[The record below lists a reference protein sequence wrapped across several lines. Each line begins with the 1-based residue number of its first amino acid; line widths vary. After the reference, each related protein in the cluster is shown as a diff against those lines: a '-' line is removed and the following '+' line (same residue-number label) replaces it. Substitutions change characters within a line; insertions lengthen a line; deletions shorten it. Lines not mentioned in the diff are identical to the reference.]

1 MRACRWLAVG
11 LVVAVLA
18 VGCSG
23 KPSSGAIQVKVNLLP
38 GLKSTCV
45 RVEVYPS
52 GGVTPEES
60 GPILIAGKT
69 QLTVGVVPTG
79 QAEPVTVQAVGYS
92 DADCN
97 SRTTPA
103 EVSDMVSGRFATPVT
118 VLEIT
123 LGPPSGDGGTDAGMG
138 GGLDGGSDAGVD
150 GDGDGFL
157 VPEDCDDTDPL
168 IKPGAQELCRDR
180 LDNDCDQ
187 LIDCADSS
195 CDLQVCAV
203 TMNGGA
209 TCGSG
214 LCLEIA
220 CGDQEDNDGDGLP
233 DCRDLADCT
242 GQTCGASGT
251 CDAADGGRCVA
262 LNEMS
267 LCNDGED
274 NDTDTFVDCA
284 DSDCPVGSVCSD
296 FDPCTDM
303 DTCNG
308 SGACVPA
315 GPVTCMSPPNTACY
329 EMMGTCLPD
338 AGGSCDYRLNQGMSC
353 SDGRVCT
360 KGDSCDADGGCAGSP
375 TCDTPP
381 GACYGALG
389 TCNEADGGGCDYAPL
404 PPGPCDD
411 RNNCTAND
419 SCDGDGGCAGS
430 PVACTPDQCQQQ
442 AGCTDAGTCL
452 FSVKVG
458 GACDAGPGPLGSCN
472 AAGACVPKPAN
483 VFPFTPSN
491 FTEAQLPATAGALTF
506 DCGTTTVDTGAPG
519 ASSLTW
525 TNNCTGNPGAPAF
538 TEVTIGSAGA
548 VLLFADSLTVASG
561 ATLRAVGSRALILA
575 VRNDATVNGTIDV
588 GSTNVAGAGANQDCV
603 GAAGTNGGDGTGSG
617 SNTAGG
623 GGGGA
628 FGSNGG
634 AGAVGE
640 GATAGAA
647 GAAITGTG
655 RLVPLRGGCNGGN
668 GGRVSSQ
675 NGIGGNGGGAV
686 QLTVAGTL
694 LVSSTGRVTAYGR
707 GGQGGL
713 NTGGSNSGTRGGGGG
728 AGSGGGI
735 LLEAATLSLNSMGAI
750 TANGGSGAQAAGG
763 STGAD
768 GRSGNVASSAIVTG
782 ATSGTCGGDGGDG
795 AAGSTNAT
803 GGAPGNCYNGDSG
816 GGGGGGVGRIF
827 LRGSTSCTL
836 SGVISPPARGSG
848 ANGCPPVP

>member
-23 KPSSGAIQVKVNLLP
+23 KPSSGALQVKVNLLP

-103 EVSDMVSGRFATPVT
+103 EVSDTVSGRFATPVT

-123 LGPPSGDGGTDAGMG
+123 LGPPSGDGGTDAGTG

-168 IKPGAQELCRDR
+168 VKPGAQELCRDR

-242 GQTCGASGT
+242 GQTCGVSGT

-296 FDPCTDM
+296 FDPCTDL

-315 GPVTCMSPPNTACY
+315 GSVTCMSPPNTACY

-338 AGGSCDYRLNQGMSC
+338 AGGSCDYKLNLGMSC
-353 SDGRVCT
+353 TDGRACT

-389 TCNEADGGGCDYAPL
+389 TCNEADGGGCDYTPL
-404 PPGPCDD
+404 PAGPCNDG
-411 RNNCTAND
+411 NNCTTSD

-430 PVACTPDQCQQQ
+430 PVTCTPMDQCQQQ
-442 AGCTDAGTCL
+442 AGCTDAGTCI
-452 FSVKVG
+452 FSVNTG
-458 GACDAGPGPLGSCN
+458 AACDAGPGPIGSCN
-472 AAGACVPKPAN
+472 AVGACVPMPTTI
-483 VFPFTPSN
+483 FPYTPSN

-506 DCGTTTVDTGAPG
+506 DCGTTTLDTRTTDGGIGWTTPCGA
-519 ASSLTW
+519 
-525 TNNCTGNPGAPAF
+525 
-538 TEVTIGSAGA
+538 GSAAFALVTVGAQTA
-548 VLLFADSLTVASG
+548 VLLFADSLAVASG
-561 ATLRAVGSRALILA
+561 STLRAVGPRPLILA
-575 VRNDATVNGTIDV
+575 VRNGATVNGTIDV
-588 GSTNVAGAGANQDCV
+588 GSTDVGGAGSDQDCGTTGV
-603 GAAGTNGGDGTGSG
+603 GSAGGTATPG
-617 SNTAGG
+617 SNLTAGG

-628 FGSNGG
+628 FGTDGSSGG
-634 AGAVGE
+634 AGNGS
-640 GATAGAA
+640 AA
-647 GAAITGTG
+647 GGNPGQAFGSA
-655 RLVPLRGGCNGGN
+655 RLEPLHGGCRGGH
-668 GGRVSSQ
+668 GGRQ
-675 NGIGGNGGGAV
+675 MGLNGVRGRGGGAV
-686 QLTVAGTL
+686 QLTVGGTL
-694 LVSSTGRVTAYGR
+694 QIAATGRITAYGA
-707 GGQGGL
+707 GG
-713 NTGGSNSGTRGGGGG
+713 TGGSSTNGSGSGGGGG
-728 AGSGGGI
+728 GSGGGI
-735 LLEAATLSLNSMGAI
+735 LLEAATLNLVMNGAI
-750 TANGGSGAQAAGG
+750 TANGGAGG
-763 STGAD
+763 EGGGVDSTGSD
-768 GRSGNVASSAIVTG
+768 GPGGSPDTNAVATTPDSS
-782 ATSGTCGGDGGDG
+782 SCGG
-795 AAGSTNAT
+795 T
-803 GGAPGNCYNGDSG
+803 GGSGGAGTTAPTIGGGEVCSSSNSGQG

-827 LRGSTSCTL
+827 LRGSTACTL

-848 ANGCPPVP
+848 ANGCPLVP